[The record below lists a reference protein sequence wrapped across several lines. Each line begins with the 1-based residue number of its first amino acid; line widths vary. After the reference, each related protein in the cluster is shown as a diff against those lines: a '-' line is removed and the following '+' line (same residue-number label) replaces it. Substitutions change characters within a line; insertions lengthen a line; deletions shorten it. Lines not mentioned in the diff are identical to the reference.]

1 MSRVFSP
8 PTERRNAVCLG
19 SSMSASLTYPQSSA
33 CISERAEPPCDIV
46 RYCRVEVF
54 FVFLS
59 SHRRRYFLWRKMN
72 RTCRGEQ
79 PPGRPGPPRPDTSEV
94 TRSHHLQPRKFTY
107 TTYTRGCLNPPPA
120 GAICKA
126 RSSASGRYAY
136 RAENCHVEYVRDEL
150 VAPSH
155 CCPRMPPNRPEVLVG
170 VGLYAPDRS
179 LPPTHDDRR

>member
-59 SHRRRYFLWRKMN
+59 LHRRRYFLWRKMN

-94 TRSHHLQPRKFTY
+94 TLKS
-107 TTYTRGCLNPPPA
+107 PPA
-120 GAICKA
+120 APQIHLYHLYPGLSKPASSRGDLQSEEQCLWAICLS
-126 RSSASGRYAY
+126 RR
-136 RAENCHVEYVRDEL
+136 EL
-150 VAPSH
+150 S
-155 CCPRMPPNRPEVLVG
+155 
-170 VGLYAPDRS
+170 
-179 LPPTHDDRR
+179 RRVCS